1 MVKKI
6 LPSKNISHENIVVGE
21 NRRGVL
27 VSGSFKGEADT
38 EGTKLGKT
46 RRMRSPASTKQGGAW
61 PAWKLSNGV
70 AASRRGRSMARQ
82 RGAVK
87 PDVMHGKV

>member
-61 PAWKLSNGV
+61 KLSNGV

-82 RGAVK
+82 PGAVK